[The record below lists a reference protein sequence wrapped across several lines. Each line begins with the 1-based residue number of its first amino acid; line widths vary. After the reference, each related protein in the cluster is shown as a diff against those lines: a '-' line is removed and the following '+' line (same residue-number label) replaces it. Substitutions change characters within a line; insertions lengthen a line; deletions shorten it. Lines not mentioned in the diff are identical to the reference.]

1 MQMETCTFFK
11 GEHSTQCAQCFVQ
24 CFPQHFAPSFSLSS
38 LPSSPSPSPSPSI
51 LTITPFSSLWS
62 STPWCASTPNRASSI
77 ESFKLW
83 KYHCLLN
90 LISMQKSCKTCTL
103 MWMIMIAAL
112 TLMMAQHLFQQASFT
127 CTSSLPSSNTQSH
140 RFTPKATPKS

>member
-1 MQMETCTFFK
+1 MDMCALFK
-11 GEHSTQCAQCFVQ
+11 GECSTLHAQC
-24 CFPQHFAPSFSLSS
+24 FAPSFSLSS
-38 LPSSPSPSPSPSI
+38 LPSSPSPSI

-90 LISMQKSCKTCTL
+90 LISMQKSCKTHTL
-103 MWMIMIAAL
+103 MQMIMIAAL
-112 TLMMAQHLFQQASFT
+112 TLTMAQHLFWPASFAYT
-127 CTSSLPSSNTQSH
+127 PSLPSSNTQSH